1 MNFIKE
7 ILKSTVKGI
16 ISFILGLIIIIITF
30 SFISALFSSE
40 KEEVIIVEEN
50 SLLHINNLSI
60 IGDRDTEP
68 SDLNFDLNIIPLPLP
83 LIDNSE
89 LEQKISLQTF
99 KRVIESAKNDDK
111 IKGIFLNV
119 ENVSLSFNKVEKV
132 RSILEDFKKN
142 KPIYSFSNIQSKA
155 SYYISSVSDFNA
167 ISPPGFISVS
177 GFGIGTFFYK
187 SLFDEIGVNVELFRA
202 GEFKGAAE
210 PYVRDNFSKENRKQY
225 INLLD
230 YRMENYLDN
239 ITKSRGIKED
249 KLLGMIDNYQTELAT
264 DAYKNNLIDSIMYED
279 QMMDYLK
286 NEVDSS
292 YKKIKL
298 LKYLSSLEK
307 VNRYNKNKIAVL
319 YLVGNVLP
327 GYGDE
332 GIFSETIID
341 NIKKIKKNK
350 NIKSVVLYFN
360 SGGGSAYASDLIT
373 REIELLQKEKPVIT
387 YMSDVCAS
395 AAYYMSMP
403 TDTLIASEGSIVGS
417 IGVFAIFPDLS
428 ELISKKIK
436 IKSDYIKT
444 NENIGEID
452 LAKPLSNNEKNLIQR
467 GVDYFYSDFLDVVSR
482 GRNMTIEEVDFLARG
497 KVYYGEES
505 KNLNLIDAVGSLEDA
520 IKIASDLGEVEKY
533 QIVEYPKQKTDIEK
547 IISSLEMSS
556 SIIDL
561 KQFDNW
567 LIKSLINGEK
577 FDPYQMRLEFKVD

>member
-30 SFISALFSSE
+30 SFLSALFSGE

-60 IGDRDTEP
+60 IGDRDTGP
-68 SDLNFDLNIIPLPLP
+68 SDLNFDLNVIPLPLP

-210 PYVRDNFSKENRKQY
+210 PYVRNNFSKENRKQY

-239 ITKSRGIKED
+239 ISKSRGIKED

-350 NIKSVVLYFN
+350 NIKSVILYFN

-403 TDTLIASEGSIVGS
+403 SDTLIASEGSIVGS

-428 ELISKKIK
+428 ELISEKIK

>member
-30 SFISALFSSE
+30 SFLSALFSGE

-350 NIKSVVLYFN
+350 NIKSVILYFN

-403 TDTLIASEGSIVGS
+403 SDTLIASEGSIVGS

-428 ELISKKIK
+428 ELISEKIK

>member
-30 SFISALFSSE
+30 SFLSALFSGE

-68 SDLNFDLNIIPLPLP
+68 SDLNFDLNVIPLPLP

-177 GFGIGTFFYK
+177 GFGIGAFFYK

-350 NIKSVVLYFN
+350 NIKSVILYFN

-403 TDTLIASEGSIVGS
+403 SDTLIASEGSIVGS

-428 ELISKKIK
+428 ELISEKIK

>member
-7 ILKSTVKGI
+7 ILKNTVKGI

-30 SFISALFSSE
+30 SFLSALFSGE

-68 SDLNFDLNIIPLPLP
+68 SDLNFDLNVIPLPLP

-210 PYVRDNFSKENRKQY
+210 PYVRDNFSKENREQY

-239 ITKSRGIKED
+239 ISKSRGIKED

-350 NIKSVVLYFN
+350 NIKSVILYFN

-403 TDTLIASEGSIVGS
+403 SDTLIASEGSIVGS
-417 IGVFAIFPDLS
+417 IGVFAILPDLS
-428 ELISKKIK
+428 ELLSEKIK

>member
-30 SFISALFSSE
+30 SFLSALFSGE

-60 IGDRDTEP
+60 IGDRDTGP
-68 SDLNFDLNIIPLPLP
+68 SDLNFDLNVIPLPLP

-239 ITKSRGIKED
+239 ISESRGIKED

-350 NIKSVVLYFN
+350 NIKSVILYFN

-403 TDTLIASEGSIVGS
+403 SDTLIASEGSIVGS

-428 ELISKKIK
+428 ELISEKIK

>member
-7 ILKSTVKGI
+7 ILKSTIKGI
-16 ISFILGLIIIIITF
+16 ISFFLGLFIIIITF
-30 SFISALFSSE
+30 SFLSALFSGE
-40 KEEVIIVEEN
+40 QEEVINVEEN

-60 IGDRDTEP
+60 IGDRDTKP
-68 SDLNFDLNIIPLPLP
+68 SDLNFNLNDIPLPLP
-83 LIDNSE
+83 LIDNSD

-99 KRVIESAKNDDK
+99 ERVIESAKNDDK
-111 IKGIFLNV
+111 IKGIYLNV

-132 RSILEDFKKN
+132 RSILEGFKKD

-155 SYYISSVSDFNA
+155 SYYISSISNFNA
-167 ISPPGFISVS
+167 ISPPGFVSVS

-210 PYVRDNFSKENRKQY
+210 PFVRDNFSKENKKQY
-225 INLLD
+225 MNLLD
-230 YRMENYLDN
+230 YRMGNYLDN
-239 ITKSRGIKED
+239 ISESRNIKED
-249 KLLGMIDNYQTELAT
+249 MLMYMIDNYQTELAS
-264 DAYKNNLIDSIMYED
+264 DAYENNLIDSIMYED
-279 QMMDYLK
+279 QMTDYLK

-298 LKYLSSLEK
+298 LNYLNSLEK
-307 VNRYNKNKIAVL
+307 VNRYNKNKVAIL
-319 YLVGNVLP
+319 YLVGDVLP

-332 GIFSETIID
+332 GIFSETIIN

-350 NIKSVVLYFN
+350 NIKSVILYFN

-403 TDTLIASEGSIVGS
+403 SDTLIASEGSIVGS

-428 ELISKKIK
+428 ELISEKIK

-452 LAKPLSNNEKNLIQR
+452 LARPLSNNEKNLIQR
-467 GVDYFYSDFLDVVSR
+467 GVNYFYDDFLDVVSK
-482 GRNMTIEEVDFLARG
+482 GRNMTTEEVDLLGRG
-497 KVYYGEES
+497 KVYYGQES
-505 KNLNLIDAVGSLEDA
+505 KELNLVDVIGSLEDA

-547 IISSLEMSS
+547 IISSLEMSK
-556 SIIDL
+556 SIIEI
-561 KQFDNW
+561 KQLDNW
-567 LIKSLINGEK
+567 LIKSLINGKK

>member
-30 SFISALFSSE
+30 SFLSALFSGE

-68 SDLNFDLNIIPLPLP
+68 SDLNFDLNVIPLPLP

-111 IKGIFLNV
+111 IKGIFLNL

-239 ITKSRGIKED
+239 ISESRGIKED

-264 DAYKNNLIDSIMYED
+264 DAYKNNLIDSIIYED

-350 NIKSVVLYFN
+350 NIKSVILYFN

-403 TDTLIASEGSIVGS
+403 SDTLIASEGSIVGS

-428 ELISKKIK
+428 ELISEKIK

>member
-7 ILKSTVKGI
+7 ILKNTIKGI
-16 ISFILGLIIIIITF
+16 ISFFLGLLIIVITF
-30 SFISALFSSE
+30 SFLSALFSGNQEEIINVE
-40 KEEVIIVEEN
+40 KN

-60 IGDRDTEP
+60 IGDRDTKP
-68 SDLNFDLNIIPLPLP
+68 SDLNFDLSEIPLPIP
-83 LIDNSE
+83 LIDNSN

-99 KRVIESAKNDDK
+99 KRIIESAKNDDK
-111 IKGIFLNV
+111 IKGIYLNV
-119 ENVSLSFNKVEKV
+119 ENISLSFNKVEKV
-132 RSILEDFKKN
+132 RSILEDFEKE

-155 SYYISSVSDFNA
+155 SYYISSVSKFNA

-177 GFGIGTFFYK
+177 GFGVGTFFYK

-210 PYVRDNFSKENRKQY
+210 PYVRDGFSKENKKQY
-225 INLLD
+225 MNLLD
-230 YRMENYLDN
+230 YRMKNYLNN
-239 ITKSRGIKED
+239 ISESRDIKED
-249 KLLGMIDNYQTELAT
+249 ILMDMIDNYQTELAK
-264 DAYKNNLIDSIMYED
+264 DAYANNLIDSIMYED
-279 QMMDYLK
+279 QMIDYLK
-286 NEVDSS
+286 SEVDSS

-298 LKYLSSLEK
+298 LKYLNSLEK
-307 VNRYNKNKIAVL
+307 ENKYNKNKIAIL
-319 YLVGNVLP
+319 YLVGDVLP

-332 GIFSETIID
+332 GIFSETIIE

-350 NIKSVVLYFN
+350 NIKSVILYFN

-403 TDTLIASEGSIVGS
+403 SDTLIASEGSVVGS

-428 ELISKKIK
+428 ELISEKIK

-452 LAKPLSNNEKNLIQR
+452 LAKPLSSSEKNLIQR
-467 GVDYFYSDFLDVVSR
+467 GVNYFYDDFLDVVSK
-482 GRNMTIEEVDFLARG
+482 GRNMTKEEVDLLARG
-497 KVYYGEES
+497 KVYYGQES
-505 KNLNLIDAVGSLEDA
+505 KELNLVDIIGSLEDA
-520 IKIASDLGEVEKY
+520 ISIASDLGEVEKY

-547 IISSLEMSS
+547 IISSLEMSK
-556 SIIDL
+556 SIIKIKEL
-561 KQFDNW
+561 DNW
-567 LIKSLINGEK
+567 LIKSLISGKK
-577 FDPYQMRLEFKVD
+577 FDPYQMRLEFKID

>member
-7 ILKSTVKGI
+7 ILKSTIKGI
-16 ISFILGLIIIIITF
+16 ISFFLGLLIIIITF
-30 SFISALFSSE
+30 SFLSALFSGE
-40 KEEVIIVEEN
+40 QEEVIYIEEN
-50 SLLHINNLSI
+50 SLLHIDNLSI
-60 IGDRDTEP
+60 IGDRDTKP
-68 SDLNFDLNIIPLPLP
+68 SDLNFNLNDIPLPLP
-83 LIDNSE
+83 LIDNSD

-119 ENVSLSFNKVEKV
+119 ENASLSFNKVEKV
-132 RSILEDFKKN
+132 RSILEDFKKD

-155 SYYISSVSDFNA
+155 SYYISSISNFNA

-187 SLFDEIGVNVELFRA
+187 SLFDEIGINIELFRA

-210 PYVRDNFSKENRKQY
+210 PFVRNNFSKENKKQY
-225 INLLD
+225 MNLLD
-230 YRMENYLDN
+230 YRMENYLGN
-239 ITKSRGIKED
+239 ISESRNIKED
-249 KLLGMIDNYQTELAT
+249 VLIDMIDKYQTELSS
-264 DAYKNNLIDSIMYED
+264 DAYENNLIDSIMYED
-279 QMMDYLK
+279 QMTDYLK
-286 NEVDSS
+286 SKVDSS

-298 LKYLSSLEK
+298 IKYLNSLEK
-307 VNRYNKNKIAVL
+307 VNKYNKNKIAIL
-319 YLVGNVLP
+319 YLVGDVLP

-350 NIKSVVLYFN
+350 NIKSVILYFN

-403 TDTLIASEGSIVGS
+403 SDTLIASEGSIVGS

-428 ELISKKIK
+428 ELISEKIK

-533 QIVEYPKQKTDIEK
+533 QIIEYPKQKTDIEK

>member
-7 ILKSTVKGI
+7 ILKSTIKGI
-16 ISFILGLIIIIITF
+16 ISFFLGLFIIIITF
-30 SFISALFSSE
+30 SFLSALFSGE
-40 KEEVIIVEEN
+40 QEEVINVEEN

-60 IGDRDTEP
+60 IGDRDTKP
-68 SDLNFDLNIIPLPLP
+68 SDLNFNLNDIPLPLP
-83 LIDNSE
+83 LIDNSD

-99 KRVIESAKNDDK
+99 ERVIESAKNDDK
-111 IKGIFLNV
+111 IKGIYLNV

-132 RSILEDFKKN
+132 RSILEGFKKD

-155 SYYISSVSDFNA
+155 SYYISSISNFNA
-167 ISPPGFISVS
+167 ISPPGFVSVS

-210 PYVRDNFSKENRKQY
+210 PFVRDNFSKENKKQY
-225 INLLD
+225 MNLLD
-230 YRMENYLDN
+230 YRMGNYLDN
-239 ITKSRGIKED
+239 ISESRNIKED
-249 KLLGMIDNYQTELAT
+249 MLMYMIDNYQTELAS
-264 DAYKNNLIDSIMYED
+264 DAYENNLIDSIMYED
-279 QMMDYLK
+279 QMTDYLK

-298 LKYLSSLEK
+298 LKYLNSLEK
-307 VNRYNKNKIAVL
+307 VNRYNKNKIAIL
-319 YLVGNVLP
+319 YLVGDVLP

-350 NIKSVVLYFN
+350 NIKSVILYFN

-403 TDTLIASEGSIVGS
+403 SDTLIASEGSIVGS

-428 ELISKKIK
+428 ELISEKIK

-452 LAKPLSNNEKNLIQR
+452 LARPLSNNEKNLIQR
-467 GVDYFYSDFLDVVSR
+467 GVNYFYDDFLDVVSK
-482 GRNMTIEEVDFLARG
+482 GRNMTTEEVDLLGRG
-497 KVYYGEES
+497 KVYYGQES
-505 KNLNLIDAVGSLEDA
+505 KELNLVDVIGSLEDA

-547 IISSLEMSS
+547 IISSLEMSK
-556 SIIDL
+556 SIIEI
-561 KQFDNW
+561 KQLDNW
-567 LIKSLINGEK
+567 LIKSLINGKK

>member
-7 ILKSTVKGI
+7 ILKSTIKGI
-16 ISFILGLIIIIITF
+16 ISFFLGLFIIIITF
-30 SFISALFSSE
+30 SFLSALFSGE
-40 KEEVIIVEEN
+40 QEEVINVEEN

-60 IGDRDTEP
+60 IGDRDTKP
-68 SDLNFDLNIIPLPLP
+68 SDLNFNLNDIPLPLP
-83 LIDNSE
+83 LIDNSD

-99 KRVIESAKNDDK
+99 ERVIESAKNDDK
-111 IKGIFLNV
+111 IKGIYLNV

-132 RSILEDFKKN
+132 RSILEGFKKD

-155 SYYISSVSDFNA
+155 SYYISSISNFNA
-167 ISPPGFISVS
+167 ISPPGFVSVS

-210 PYVRDNFSKENRKQY
+210 PFVRDNFSKENKKQY
-225 INLLD
+225 MNLLD
-230 YRMENYLDN
+230 YRMGNYLDN
-239 ITKSRGIKED
+239 ISESRNIKED
-249 KLLGMIDNYQTELAT
+249 MLMYMIDNYQTELAS
-264 DAYKNNLIDSIMYED
+264 DAYENNLIDSIMYED
-279 QMMDYLK
+279 QMTDYLK

-298 LKYLSSLEK
+298 LEYLNSLEK
-307 VNRYNKNKIAVL
+307 VNRYNKNKVAIL
-319 YLVGNVLP
+319 YLVGDVLP

-332 GIFSETIID
+332 GIFSETIIN

-350 NIKSVVLYFN
+350 NIKSVILYFN

-403 TDTLIASEGSIVGS
+403 SDTLIASEGSIVGS

-428 ELISKKIK
+428 ELISEKIK

-452 LAKPLSNNEKNLIQR
+452 LARPLSNNEKNLIQR
-467 GVDYFYSDFLDVVSR
+467 GVNYFYDDFLDVVSK
-482 GRNMTIEEVDFLARG
+482 GRNMTTEEVDLLGRG
-497 KVYYGEES
+497 KVYYGQES
-505 KNLNLIDAVGSLEDA
+505 KELNLVDVIGSLEDA

-547 IISSLEMSS
+547 IISSLEMSK
-556 SIIDL
+556 SIIEI
-561 KQFDNW
+561 KQLDNW
-567 LIKSLINGEK
+567 LIKSLINGKK

>member
-1 MNFIKE
+1 MKFIKE
-7 ILKSTVKGI
+7 ILKSTIKGI
-16 ISFILGLIIIIITF
+16 ISFFLGLFIIIITF
-30 SFISALFSSE
+30 SFLSALFSGE
-40 KEEVIIVEEN
+40 QEEVINVEEN

-60 IGDRDTEP
+60 IGDRDTKP
-68 SDLNFDLNIIPLPLP
+68 SDLNFNLNDIPLPLP
-83 LIDNSE
+83 LIDNSD
-89 LEQKISLQTF
+89 LEQKISLKTF
-99 KRVIESAKNDDK
+99 ERVIESAKNDDK
-111 IKGIFLNV
+111 IKGIYLNV

-132 RSILEDFKKN
+132 RSILEDFKKD

-155 SYYISSVSDFNA
+155 SYYISSISNFNA

-210 PYVRDNFSKENRKQY
+210 PFVRDNFSKENKKQY
-225 INLLD
+225 MNLLD

-239 ITKSRGIKED
+239 ISESRDIKED
-249 KLLGMIDNYQTELAT
+249 MLMNMIDNYQTELAS
-264 DAYKNNLIDSIMYED
+264 DAYENNLIDSIMYED
-279 QMMDYLK
+279 QMTDYLK

-298 LKYLSSLEK
+298 LKYLNSLEK
-307 VNRYNKNKIAVL
+307 VNRYNKNKVAIL
-319 YLVGNVLP
+319 YLVGDVLP

-350 NIKSVVLYFN
+350 NIKSVILYFN

-403 TDTLIASEGSIVGS
+403 SDTLIASEGSIVGS

-428 ELISKKIK
+428 ELISEKIK

-452 LAKPLSNNEKNLIQR
+452 LARPLSNNEKNLIQR
-467 GVDYFYSDFLDVVSR
+467 GVNYFYDDFLDVVSK
-482 GRNMTIEEVDFLARG
+482 GRNMTTEEVDLLGRG
-497 KVYYGEES
+497 KVYYGQES
-505 KNLNLIDAVGSLEDA
+505 KELNLVDVIGSLEDA

-547 IISSLEMSS
+547 LISSLEMSK
-556 SIIDL
+556 SIIKI
-561 KQFDNW
+561 KQLDNW
-567 LIKSLINGEK
+567 LVKSLINGKK

>member
-30 SFISALFSSE
+30 SFLSALFSGE

-68 SDLNFDLNIIPLPLP
+68 SDLNFDLNVIPLPLP

-239 ITKSRGIKED
+239 ISESRGIKED

-264 DAYKNNLIDSIMYED
+264 DAYKNNLIDSIIYED

-350 NIKSVVLYFN
+350 NIKSVILYFN

-403 TDTLIASEGSIVGS
+403 SDTLIASEGSIVGS

-428 ELISKKIK
+428 ELISEKIK

>member
-30 SFISALFSSE
+30 SFLSALFSGE
-40 KEEVIIVEEN
+40 KDEVIIVEEN

-60 IGDRDTEP
+60 IGDRDTGP
-68 SDLNFDLNIIPLPLP
+68 SDLNFDLNVIPLPLP

-239 ITKSRGIKED
+239 ISKSRGIKED

-350 NIKSVVLYFN
+350 NIKSVILYFN

-373 REIELLQKEKPVIT
+373 R
-387 YMSDVCAS
+387 
-395 AAYYMSMP
+395 
-403 TDTLIASEGSIVGS
+403 
-417 IGVFAIFPDLS
+417 
-428 ELISKKIK
+428 
-436 IKSDYIKT
+436 
-444 NENIGEID
+444 
-452 LAKPLSNNEKNLIQR
+452 
-467 GVDYFYSDFLDVVSR
+467 
-482 GRNMTIEEVDFLARG
+482 
-497 KVYYGEES
+497 
-505 KNLNLIDAVGSLEDA
+505 
-520 IKIASDLGEVEKY
+520 
-533 QIVEYPKQKTDIEK
+533 
-547 IISSLEMSS
+547 
-556 SIIDL
+556 
-561 KQFDNW
+561 
-567 LIKSLINGEK
+567 
-577 FDPYQMRLEFKVD
+577 

>member
-30 SFISALFSSE
+30 SFISALFSGE

-68 SDLNFDLNIIPLPLP
+68 SDLNFDLNVIPLPLP

-239 ITKSRGIKED
+239 ISKSRGIKED

-350 NIKSVVLYFN
+350 NIKSVILYFN

-403 TDTLIASEGSIVGS
+403 SDTLIASEGSIVGS

-428 ELISKKIK
+428 ELISEKIK

-467 GVDYFYSDFLDVVSR
+467 GVDYFYSDFLDVVSK

>member
-7 ILKSTVKGI
+7 ILKSTIKGI
-16 ISFILGLIIIIITF
+16 ISFFLGLLIIIITF
-30 SFISALFSSE
+30 SFLSALFSGE
-40 KEEVIIVEEN
+40 QEEVIYIEEN
-50 SLLHINNLSI
+50 SLLHIDNLSI
-60 IGDRDTEP
+60 IGDRDTKP
-68 SDLNFDLNIIPLPLP
+68 SDLNFNLNDIPLPLP
-83 LIDNSE
+83 LIDNSD

-119 ENVSLSFNKVEKV
+119 ENASLSFNKVEKV
-132 RSILEDFKKN
+132 RSILEDFKKD

-155 SYYISSVSDFNA
+155 SYYISSISNFNA

-187 SLFDEIGVNVELFRA
+187 SLFDEIGINIELFRA

-210 PYVRDNFSKENRKQY
+210 PFVRNNFSKENKKQY
-225 INLLD
+225 MNLLD
-230 YRMENYLDN
+230 YRMENYLGN
-239 ITKSRGIKED
+239 ISESRNIKED
-249 KLLGMIDNYQTELAT
+249 VLIDMIDKYQTELSS
-264 DAYKNNLIDSIMYED
+264 DAYENNLIDSIMYED
-279 QMMDYLK
+279 QMTDYLK
-286 NEVDSS
+286 SKVDSS

-298 LKYLSSLEK
+298 IKYLNSLEK
-307 VNRYNKNKIAVL
+307 VNKYNKNKIAIL
-319 YLVGNVLP
+319 YLVGDVLP

-350 NIKSVVLYFN
+350 NIKSVILYFN

-403 TDTLIASEGSIVGS
+403 SDTLIASEGSIVGS

-428 ELISKKIK
+428 ELISEKIK

>member
-30 SFISALFSSE
+30 SFLSALFSGE

-60 IGDRDTEP
+60 IGDRDTGP
-68 SDLNFDLNIIPLPLP
+68 SDLNFDLNVIPLPLP

-210 PYVRDNFSKENRKQY
+210 PYVRNNFSKENRKQY

-239 ITKSRGIKED
+239 ISKSRGIKED

-350 NIKSVVLYFN
+350 NIKSVILYFN

-403 TDTLIASEGSIVGS
+403 SDTLIASEGSIVGS

-428 ELISKKIK
+428 ELISEKIK

-556 SIIDL
+556 SIINL

>member
-7 ILKSTVKGI
+7 ILKSTFKGI

-68 SDLNFDLNIIPLPLP
+68 SDLNFDLNVIPLPLP

-239 ITKSRGIKED
+239 ISKSRGIKED

-350 NIKSVVLYFN
+350 NIKSVILYFN

-403 TDTLIASEGSIVGS
+403 SDTLIASEGSIVGS

-428 ELISKKIK
+428 ELISEKIK

>member
-30 SFISALFSSE
+30 SFLSALFSGE

-68 SDLNFDLNIIPLPLP
+68 SDLNFDLNVIPLPLP

-225 INLLD
+225 I
-230 YRMENYLDN
+230 
-239 ITKSRGIKED
+239 
-249 KLLGMIDNYQTELAT
+249 
-264 DAYKNNLIDSIMYED
+264 MY
-279 QMMDYLK
+279 
-286 NEVDSS
+286 
-292 YKKIKL
+292 
-298 LKYLSSLEK
+298 
-307 VNRYNKNKIAVL
+307 
-319 YLVGNVLP
+319 
-327 GYGDE
+327 
-332 GIFSETIID
+332 TII
-341 NIKKIKKNK
+341 
-350 NIKSVVLYFN
+350 
-360 SGGGSAYASDLIT
+360 
-373 REIELLQKEKPVIT
+373 
-387 YMSDVCAS
+387 
-395 AAYYMSMP
+395 
-403 TDTLIASEGSIVGS
+403 
-417 IGVFAIFPDLS
+417 IF
-428 ELISKKIK
+428 I
-436 IKSDYIKT
+436 
-444 NENIGEID
+444 
-452 LAKPLSNNEKNLIQR
+452 
-467 GVDYFYSDFLDVVSR
+467 
-482 GRNMTIEEVDFLARG
+482 
-497 KVYYGEES
+497 
-505 KNLNLIDAVGSLEDA
+505 
-520 IKIASDLGEVEKY
+520 
-533 QIVEYPKQKTDIEK
+533 
-547 IISSLEMSS
+547 
-556 SIIDL
+556 
-561 KQFDNW
+561 
-567 LIKSLINGEK
+567 
-577 FDPYQMRLEFKVD
+577 

>member
-68 SDLNFDLNIIPLPLP
+68 SDLNFDLNVIPLPLP

-239 ITKSRGIKED
+239 ISKSRGIKED

-350 NIKSVVLYFN
+350 NIKSVILYFN

-403 TDTLIASEGSIVGS
+403 SDTLIASEGSIVGS

-428 ELISKKIK
+428 ELISEKIK

>member
-7 ILKSTVKGI
+7 ILKSTIKGI
-16 ISFILGLIIIIITF
+16 ISFFLGLFIIIITF
-30 SFISALFSSE
+30 SFLSALFSGE
-40 KEEVIIVEEN
+40 QEEVINVEEN

-60 IGDRDTEP
+60 IGDRDTKP
-68 SDLNFDLNIIPLPLP
+68 SDLNFNLNDIPLPLP
-83 LIDNSE
+83 LIDNSD

-99 KRVIESAKNDDK
+99 ERVIESAKNDDK
-111 IKGIFLNV
+111 IKGIYLNV

-132 RSILEDFKKN
+132 RSILEGFKKD

-155 SYYISSVSDFNA
+155 SYYISSISNFNA
-167 ISPPGFISVS
+167 ISPPGFVSVS

-210 PYVRDNFSKENRKQY
+210 PFVRDNFSKENKKQY
-225 INLLD
+225 MNLLD
-230 YRMENYLDN
+230 YRMGNYLDN
-239 ITKSRGIKED
+239 ISESRNIKED
-249 KLLGMIDNYQTELAT
+249 MLMYMIDNYQTELAS
-264 DAYKNNLIDSIMYED
+264 DAYENNLIDSIMYED
-279 QMMDYLK
+279 QMTDYLK

-298 LKYLSSLEK
+298 LKYLNSLEK
-307 VNRYNKNKIAVL
+307 VNRYNKNKIAIL
-319 YLVGNVLP
+319 YLVGDVLP

-332 GIFSETIID
+332 GIFSETIIN

-350 NIKSVVLYFN
+350 NIKSVILYFN

-403 TDTLIASEGSIVGS
+403 SDTLIASEGSIVGS

-428 ELISKKIK
+428 ELISEKIK

-452 LAKPLSNNEKNLIQR
+452 LARPLSNNEKNLIQR
-467 GVDYFYSDFLDVVSR
+467 GVNYFYDDFLDVVSK
-482 GRNMTIEEVDFLARG
+482 GRNMTTEEVDLLGRG
-497 KVYYGEES
+497 KVYYGQES
-505 KNLNLIDAVGSLEDA
+505 KELNLVDVIGSLEDA

-547 IISSLEMSS
+547 IISSLEMSK
-556 SIIDL
+556 SIIEI
-561 KQFDNW
+561 KQLDNW
-567 LIKSLINGEK
+567 LIKSLINGKK

>member
-7 ILKSTVKGI
+7 ILRSTVKGI

-30 SFISALFSSE
+30 SFLSALFSGE

-350 NIKSVVLYFN
+350 NIKSVILYFN

-403 TDTLIASEGSIVGS
+403 SDTLIASEGSIVGS

-428 ELISKKIK
+428 ELISEKIK

>member
-60 IGDRDTEP
+60 IGDRDTGP
-68 SDLNFDLNIIPLPLP
+68 SDLNFDLNVIPLPLP

-239 ITKSRGIKED
+239 ISESRGIKED

-350 NIKSVVLYFN
+350 NIKSVILYFN

-403 TDTLIASEGSIVGS
+403 SDTLIASEGSIVGS

-428 ELISKKIK
+428 ELISEKIK

>member
-68 SDLNFDLNIIPLPLP
+68 SDLNFDLNVIPLPLP

-239 ITKSRGIKED
+239 ISKSRGIKED

-403 TDTLIASEGSIVGS
+403 SDTLIASEGSIVGS

-428 ELISKKIK
+428 ELISEKIK

>member
-30 SFISALFSSE
+30 SFISALFSGE

-68 SDLNFDLNIIPLPLP
+68 SDLNFDLNVIPLPLP

-239 ITKSRGIKED
+239 ISKSRGIKED

-350 NIKSVVLYFN
+350 NIKSVILYFN

-403 TDTLIASEGSIVGS
+403 SDTLIASEGSIVGS

-428 ELISKKIK
+428 ELISEKIK

>member
-7 ILKSTVKGI
+7 ILKSTIKGI
-16 ISFILGLIIIIITF
+16 ISFFLGLLIIIITF
-30 SFISALFSSE
+30 SFLSALFSGE
-40 KEEVIIVEEN
+40 QEEVIYIEEN
-50 SLLHINNLSI
+50 SLLHIDNLSI
-60 IGDRDTEP
+60 IGDRDTKP
-68 SDLNFDLNIIPLPLP
+68 SDLNFNLNDIPLPLP
-83 LIDNSE
+83 LIDNSD

-119 ENVSLSFNKVEKV
+119 ENASLSFNKVEKV
-132 RSILEDFKKN
+132 RSILEDFKKD

-155 SYYISSVSDFNA
+155 SYYISSISNFNA

-187 SLFDEIGVNVELFRA
+187 SLFDEIGINIELFRA

-210 PYVRDNFSKENRKQY
+210 PFVRNNFSKENKKQY
-225 INLLD
+225 MNLLD
-230 YRMENYLDN
+230 YRMENYLGN
-239 ITKSRGIKED
+239 ISESRNIKED
-249 KLLGMIDNYQTELAT
+249 VLIDMIDKYQTELSS
-264 DAYKNNLIDSIMYED
+264 DAYENNLIDSIMYED
-279 QMMDYLK
+279 QMTDYLK
-286 NEVDSS
+286 SKVDSS
-292 YKKIKL
+292 FKKIKL
-298 LKYLSSLEK
+298 IKYLNSLEK
-307 VNRYNKNKIAVL
+307 VNKYNKNKIAIL
-319 YLVGNVLP
+319 YLVGDVLP

-350 NIKSVVLYFN
+350 NIKSVILYFN

-403 TDTLIASEGSIVGS
+403 TDTLIASEGSVVGS

-428 ELISKKIK
+428 ELISEKIK

-452 LAKPLSNNEKNLIQR
+452 LAKPLSNSEKNLIQR
-467 GVDYFYSDFLDVVSR
+467 GVNYFYDDFLDVVSR
-482 GRNMTIEEVDFLARG
+482 GRNMTTEEVDLLARG
-497 KVYYGEES
+497 KVYYGQES
-505 KNLNLIDAVGSLEDA
+505 KDLNLVDVIGSLEDA

-547 IISSLEMSS
+547 IISSLEMST
-556 SIIDL
+556 SITEID
-561 KQFDNW
+561 QIDNW
-567 LIKSLINGEK
+567 LVKSLLSGEK
-577 FDPYQMRLEFKVD
+577 FDPYQMRLEFKFD

>member
-30 SFISALFSSE
+30 SFLSALFSGE

-350 NIKSVVLYFN
+350 NIKSVILYFN

-403 TDTLIASEGSIVGS
+403 SDTLIASEGSIVGS

-428 ELISKKIK
+428 KLISEKIK

-467 GVDYFYSDFLDVVSR
+467 GVNYFYSDFLDVVSR

-505 KNLNLIDAVGSLEDA
+505 KNLNLIDDVGSLEDA
-520 IKIASDLGEVEKY
+520 IKIASDLGEVKKY